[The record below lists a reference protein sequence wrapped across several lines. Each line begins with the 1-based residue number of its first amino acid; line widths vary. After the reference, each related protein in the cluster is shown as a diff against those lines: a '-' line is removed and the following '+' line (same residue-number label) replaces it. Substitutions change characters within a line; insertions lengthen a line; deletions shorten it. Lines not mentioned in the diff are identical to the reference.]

1 MNYDLKLALLA
12 NELKATVKHAD
23 EVFTEY
29 IATAVEKATMDA
41 IDELSD
47 EEKALLLIG
56 LMVEGKIEV
65 HPEPEP
71 EEEEESEIDS
81 RIQDFIKALDMLETA
96 MRNK

>member
-1 MNYDLKLALLA
+1 MNYELKLALLA

-23 EVFTEY
+23 EVFNEY
-29 IATAVEKATMDA
+29 IATAVEKATMEA

-47 EEKALLLIG
+47 EEKALLYIG
-56 LMVEGKIEV
+56 LMMEGKIEV
-65 HPEPEP
+65 QPEPEP
-71 EEEEESEIDS
+71 KEEESEIDS

>member
-23 EVFTEY
+23 EVFNEY
-29 IATAVEKATMDA
+29 IATAVEKAVMDA

-56 LMVEGKIEV
+56 LMMEGKIEV
-65 HPEPEP
+65 QPEP
-71 EEEEESEIDS
+71 EEEESEIDS